1 MAWAV
6 ALLVGTLLGVTCTV
20 SAQERNA
27 TGDIGSRTVIV
38 GAIEYHNFLHK
49 REDGTYAGFHMDF
62 LTELE
67 QMLGID
73 FVIQEPADG
82 KYGYL
87 TEDGTW
93 VGMVGELVRGEI
105 DIALGL
111 TMASMRERV
120 IDFSTP
126 LTNERL
132 EMLIKKPGRQL
143 VRREWWYAIMTLPVW
158 FMIMASFLLV
168 GIVMFVIIRVSPYEN
183 RAYSAEVGEAS
194 RLSTF
199 GHSLW
204 LCFSA
209 MSWQGVD
216 YSPRSLSGRFLYVFW
231 FGFIVWT
238 LILCTGA
245 TVGFLTVPAAAP
257 PMVPVQSFGD
267 LAANDE
273 IRPAYFAGGATEAYF
288 KNSLFPSYHRI
299 HQRAILVRSEDEGI
313 RLAREGGV
321 AFIAESASTLFFSN
335 RKPCD
340 LMAISDDVS
349 LTARHQA
356 VGLQANSPLRE
367 VINSAILQLRERGRL
382 YLLYRKWMIDRGEC
396 PRSDSPPTPSASF
409 APSKPLDHWDIMP
422 IFIELVVAAILAL
435 CIMGIEVK
443 WDKRTSK
450 SPQKKTGAAPS
461 GNSAGQRDDDTNV

>member
-6 ALLVGTLLGVTCTV
+6 VLLIGTLLGVTCSV
-20 SAQERNA
+20 SAQVTNV

-38 GAIEYHNFLHK
+38 GALEYQGFLHK
-49 REDGTYAGFHMDF
+49 REDGTYEGFHMDF
-62 LTELE
+62 LTELKD
-67 QMLGID
+67 MLGID
-73 FVIQEPADG
+73 FVIQAPADG
-82 KYGYL
+82 RYGSL
-87 TEDGTW
+87 NEDGTW
-93 VGMVGELVRGEI
+93 DGMVGELVRREI
-105 DIALGL
+105 DMALGL
-111 TMASMRERV
+111 TITYMRERV
-120 IDFSTP
+120 IDFSTV
-126 LTNERL
+126 LTNEHL

-143 VRREWWYAIMTLPVW
+143 VRREWWYAVMTLPVW
-158 FMIMASFLLV
+158 LMIMASFLLV

-245 TVGFLTVPAAAP
+245 TVGFLTVPAAGP
-257 PMVPVQSFGD
+257 PMVPVQTFRD
-267 LAANDE
+267 LAASDD
-273 IRPAYFAGGATEAYF
+273 IRPAYFEGGATEAYF
-288 KNSLFPSYHRI
+288 KAYPSSYQRLS
-299 HQRAILVRSEDEGI
+299 QRAILVRSTEEGV

-321 AFIAESASTLFFSN
+321 AFIAESATTLFYSN

-340 LMAISDDVS
+340 LMVISDDVS

-356 VGLQANSPLRE
+356 VGLQVDSPLRE
-367 VINSAILQLRERGRL
+367 LINSAILQLREDGRL
-382 YLLYRKWMIDRGEC
+382 YLLYKKWMIDSGEC
-396 PRSDSPPTPSASF
+396 PRSDSPPEVRH

-443 WDKRTSK
+443 WDQRTSK